1 MFNVY
6 DEIENTA
13 SMMAQYAGRAAAFPS
28 FRGYFH
34 TGAGRMS
41 SRIFAL
47 FGSADTPCSADE
59 GFRRFGSTAVDG
71 GGSCIQSLM
80 TPLRLATIAVPRDL
94 LPMMCLTRLLK
105 TGVDQP
111 ARVRLRRPQPA
122 QPGVGYHLR

>member
-6 DEIENTA
+6 DEIEETA

-71 GGSCIQSLM
+71 GGSCITDTITHDALAPGNDRCAAGS
-80 TPLRLATIAVPRDL
+80 TPYDVPDPVAKDRS
-94 LPMMCLTRLLK
+94 
-105 TGVDQP
+105 GSAG
-111 ARVRLRRPQPA
+111 ARSSA
-122 QPGVGYHLR
+122 